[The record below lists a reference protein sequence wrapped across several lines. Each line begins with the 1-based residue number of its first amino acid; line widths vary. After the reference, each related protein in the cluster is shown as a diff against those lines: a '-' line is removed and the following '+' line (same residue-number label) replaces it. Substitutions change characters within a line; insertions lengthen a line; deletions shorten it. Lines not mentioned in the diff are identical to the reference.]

1 MGYVDQ
7 FGVPVS
13 AADGSAVRLF
23 DAALSRTLTFHS
35 DALADIDRAIAADG
49 SLLMA
54 HLLKALIY
62 GLSTEKSLL
71 AEAQSGLAV
80 AKRLAPGGHPRES
93 LHVRALEA
101 WLRGQFSD
109 ACSLWDDILV
119 ECPQDALAM
128 FAAHQGDF
136 FLGQSQ
142 ELRDRVARRLPDIE
156 RGSALEGYYL
166 GMYAFGLEEMGDYE
180 KALRV
185 GRQAIDRDAHDR
197 WAIHAVAHVFEML
210 NLVDEGER
218 WLTARAG
225 DWSADSVLAV
235 HTWWHLALYYCDQ
248 QRWDRVL
255 DVYDAGVARAAAAG
269 VMELVDASALL
280 WRLKLVDVDTGS
292 RWQRLADAWEAHVDD
307 AWYAFNDMHAMMAF
321 AGAQRFDLAR
331 RLIGVLK
338 VTAAMPTENGRVAS
352 SIGLPTAEALWAYA
366 ERRYSTA
373 AALLR
378 PLRAIAAH
386 AGGSHAQ
393 RDVLALTLLSAAEK
407 CGQRTFARA
416 LLNER
421 LALRPASMLNRHW
434 LQRVCAETPIR

>member
-1 MGYVDQ
+1 MGVVDQ
-7 FGVPVS
+7 FGVPMS
-13 AADGSAVRLF
+13 AANGPAVRLF
-23 DAALSRTLTFHS
+23 DAAVSKTLAFQS

-62 GLSTEKSLL
+62 GLSTEKSLMV
-71 AEAQSGLAV
+71 EAQSELMV
-80 AKRLAPGGHPRES
+80 AKRLAPGGVRRETQ
-93 LHVRALEA
+93 HVLAVEA
-101 WLRGQFSD
+101 WLRGKFSD
-109 ACSLWDDILV
+109 ACALWEDILV
-119 ECPQDALAM
+119 EYPQDALAM

-142 ELRDRVARRLPDIE
+142 ELRDRVARRLADIE
-156 RGSALEGYYL
+156 QGSALEGYYL

-185 GRQAIDRDAHDR
+185 GQQAIERDAHDR

-210 NLVDEGER
+210 NQVDEGER

-225 DWSADSVLAV
+225 DWSSDSVLAI

-255 DVYDAGVARAAAAG
+255 EVYDTGITRTAAAG
-269 VMELVDASALL
+269 VMELLDASALL
-280 WRLKLVDVDTGS
+280 WRLELFGVDPGT

-321 AGAQRFDLAR
+321 AGAQRFDVAR
-331 RLIGVLK
+331 RLIGVLR
-338 VTAAMPTENGRVAS
+338 VTAAMLSENGRITS
-352 SIGLPTAEALWAYA
+352 SIGLPVAEALLAYA
-366 ERRYSTA
+366 EQRYSTA
-373 AALLR
+373 AARLR
-378 PLRAIAAH
+378 PVRAIAVQ

-407 CGQRTFARA
+407 SGQRPLAQA

-421 LALRPASMLNRHW
+421 LALRPASILNQHW
-434 LQRVCAETPIR
+434 LQRVSAETPVR